1 MKGQKTVTKSLEFR
15 SMPVHGHLF
24 PEHIRSRHF
33 LCARNIDFP
42 EHVRSLFRSSVFVI
56 SSFRSIPV
64 HGVALFIFRSLSVH
78 SNVHSHLCNNIF
90 TQLSKGNMAGKSASM
105 SRIKQVLQLSEN
117 GVSNR
122 QIAKD
127 LDINKETVNNY
138 VRFFNLDSLTLKQA
152 LSMED
157 PELEA
162 RFRAGNPAYT
172 DYRHQT
178 FLDELPHFKASLGHK
193 HVTRFLVWQEYITKH
208 PDGYRKSQ
216 FFHHLKQQL
225 SAAKPTTVLSGT
237 YVPGEK
243 LFVDF
248 AGDTMEY
255 INTETG
261 ETTKVQVFVAC
272 LPYTDYAFAMCIP
285 SQRVED
291 FLYAISKCLE
301 AIGGVPKILVTDNL
315 KSAVIKADRYEP
327 TLNKALEDMGN
338 HYHFV
343 TIPCRPYSPTHKAL
357 VENQVKIIY
366 RRVYAKLRNT
376 TFYSLEE
383 LNEAVSQKMLEHNQT
398 RMQQRPYSREEQFFA
413 VEKDTL
419 SPLPEQPYE
428 MKFTCNLQ
436 VRNDGFVCLARD
448 KHYYS
453 VPFIHIGKRSHVI
466 YTRTLVK
473 IFVNNEL
480 VATHERRLGFGHTH
494 VKEHLGSNSNAFLS
508 RSPEYYQEKADKH
521 GAVFKQLVSDM
532 FLDLEQRQIPPEFKY
547 KTCDYMLSIG
557 RKTPSADFEQACRI
571 AIQNRSYSGKFLQNV
586 INNLNVA
593 KSQAQAEKRIH
604 PQPTNHENMRG
615 NSYYK

>member
-1 MKGQKTVTKSLEFR
+1 
-15 SMPVHGHLF
+15 
-24 PEHIRSRHF
+24 
-33 LCARNIDFP
+33 
-42 EHVRSLFRSSVFVI
+42 
-56 SSFRSIPV
+56 
-64 HGVALFIFRSLSVH
+64 
-78 SNVHSHLCNNIF
+78 
-90 TQLSKGNMAGKSASM
+90 MAGKSANM

-138 VRFFNLDSLTLKQA
+138 VRFFINDPLTLKQV
-152 LSMED
+152 LNMED

-178 FLDELPHFKASLGHK
+178 FLDELPHFKTSLSHK
-193 HVTRFLVWQEYITKH
+193 HVTRFLIWQEYIAKH
-208 PDGYRKSQ
+208 PDGYRRSQ
-216 FFHHLKQQL
+216 FFYHLKQQL
-225 SAAKPTTVLSGT
+225 TASTPTTVLSDT

-248 AGDTMEY
+248 AGDTLEY
-255 INTETG
+255 VNTQTG
-261 ETTKVQVFVAC
+261 EIVKVQVFVAC
-272 LPYTDYAFAMCIP
+272 LPYTDYAFALCIP

-301 AIGGVPKILVTDNL
+301 TIGGVPKILVTDNL

-338 HYHFV
+338 HYRFV

-366 RRVYAKLRNT
+366 RRVYARLRNT
-376 TFYSLEE
+376 TFYSLED

-398 RMQQRPYSREEQFFA
+398 RMQQRPFSREEQFFA
-413 VEKDTL
+413 VEKNAL

-428 MKFTCNLQ
+428 MKFTCDLQ
-436 VRNDGFVCLARD
+436 VRNDGFVYLARD

-453 VPFIHIGKRSHVI
+453 VPFVHIGKRSHII

-473 IFVNNEL
+473 IFVNGEL
-480 VATHERRLGFGHTH
+480 VATHERNSGFGHTH
-494 VKEHLGSNSNAFLS
+494 KKEHLASNSNAILS
-508 RSPEYYQEKADKH
+508 RSPAYYQEKANKH
-521 GAVFKQLVSDM
+521 SAVFKQLVSDM
-532 FLDLEQRQIPPEFKY
+532 FLDLEQREIPPEFKY

-557 RKTPSADFEQACRI
+557 RKTPIADFEQACRI

-586 INNLNVA
+586 ISNLNVA
-593 KSQAQAEKRIH
+593 KSQSESENRMN
-604 PQPTNHENMRG
+604 PEPTNHENMRG
-615 NSYYK
+615 NSYYQ

>member
-1 MKGQKTVTKSLEFR
+1 
-15 SMPVHGHLF
+15 
-24 PEHIRSRHF
+24 
-33 LCARNIDFP
+33 
-42 EHVRSLFRSSVFVI
+42 
-56 SSFRSIPV
+56 
-64 HGVALFIFRSLSVH
+64 
-78 SNVHSHLCNNIF
+78 
-90 TQLSKGNMAGKSASM
+90 MAGKTASM
-105 SRIKQVLQLSEN
+105 SKIKQVLQLSEN

-127 LDINKETVNNY
+127 LGINKETVNNY
-138 VRFFNLDSLTLKQA
+138 VRFFNNDSLTLRQA
-152 LSMED
+152 LNMED

-162 RFRAGNPAYT
+162 RFKAGNPAYT

-178 FLDELPHFKASLGHK
+178 FLDELPHFKASLGSK
-193 HVTRFLVWQEYITKH
+193 HVTRFLVWQEYIAKH
-208 PDGYRKSQ
+208 PNGYRKSQ
-216 FFHHLKQQL
+216 FFFHLKQQL
-225 SAAKPTTVLSGT
+225 TAAKPTTVLSDT

-243 LFVDF
+243 LFIDF

-261 ETTKVQVFVAC
+261 EIIKVQVFVAC

-291 FLYAISKCLE
+291 FLHAISKCLE

-327 TLNKALEDMGN
+327 VLNKALEDMGN

-376 TFYSLEE
+376 KFYSLED

-413 VEKDTL
+413 VEKDSL

-436 VRNDGFVCLARD
+436 VRNDGFVCLGRD

-480 VATHERRLGFGHTH
+480 VATHERRSGFGYTH
-494 VKEHLGSNSNAFLS
+494 KKEHLASNSNAFLS
-508 RSPEYYQEKADKH
+508 RSPEYYKEKADKYS
-521 GAVFKQLVSDM
+521 AVFKQLVSDI
-532 FLDLEQRQIPPEFKY
+532 FFDLEQRQIPPEFKY
-547 KTCDYMLSIG
+547 KTCDYMLSLG
-557 RKTPSADFEQACRI
+557 RKTPIADFEQACQI

-593 KSQAQAEKRIH
+593 KSHIQNENRMN

>member
-1 MKGQKTVTKSLEFR
+1 
-15 SMPVHGHLF
+15 
-24 PEHIRSRHF
+24 
-33 LCARNIDFP
+33 
-42 EHVRSLFRSSVFVI
+42 
-56 SSFRSIPV
+56 
-64 HGVALFIFRSLSVH
+64 
-78 SNVHSHLCNNIF
+78 
-90 TQLSKGNMAGKSASM
+90 MAGKSANM

-122 QIAKD
+122 QIARD
-127 LDINKETVNNY
+127 LDINNETVNNY
-138 VRFFNLDSLTLKQA
+138 VRFFNQDSLTLKQA

-172 DYRHQT
+172 DHRHQT
-178 FLDELPHFKASLGHK
+178 FLDELPHFRTSLGHK
-193 HVTRFLVWQEYITKH
+193 HVTRFLVWQEYIARH

-225 SAAKPTTVLSGT
+225 AASVPTTVLSDT

-243 LFVDF
+243 LYVDF
-248 AGDTMEY
+248 AGDTLEY
-255 INTETG
+255 VNTETG
-261 ETTKVQVFVAC
+261 EITKVQVFVAC
-272 LPYTDYAFAMCIP
+272 LPYTDYAFAQCVS

-291 FLYAISKCLE
+291 FLYAISRCME
-301 AIGGVPKILVTDNL
+301 ALGGVPKILVTDNL

-366 RRVYAKLRNT
+366 RRVYARLRNT

-398 RMQQRPYSREEQFFA
+398 RMQQRPFSREEQFFA

-419 SPLPEQPYE
+419 SPLPEHPYE
-428 MKFTCNLQ
+428 MKFTCDLQ
-436 VRNDGFVCLARD
+436 VRNDGFVYLARD

-453 VPFIHIGKRSHVI
+453 VPFVHIGKRSHVI

-480 VATHERRLGFGHTH
+480 VATHERHIGFGHTH
-494 VKEHLGSNSNAFLS
+494 KKEHLASNSNAILS
-508 RSPEYYQEKADKH
+508 RSPAYYQEKADKH
-521 GAVFKQLVSDM
+521 SNVFKQLVSDM

-547 KTCDYMLSIG
+547 KTCDYMLSIS
-557 RKTPSADFEQACRI
+557 RKTPVADFEQACLI

-586 INNLNVA
+586 ISNIHVA
-593 KSQAQAEKRIH
+593 KVQSQKGKQTN

-615 NSYYK
+615 NSYFE